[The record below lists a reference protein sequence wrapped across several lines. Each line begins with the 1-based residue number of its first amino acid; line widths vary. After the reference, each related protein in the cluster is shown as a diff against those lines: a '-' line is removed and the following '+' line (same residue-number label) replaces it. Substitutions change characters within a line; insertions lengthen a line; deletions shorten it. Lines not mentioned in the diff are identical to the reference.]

1 MNISGQLLK
10 KIILEEVKKALSE
23 KPETAPPAGAGSDA
37 AGTGVGVGRGVAKAA
52 GVKTDV
58 ENAFEIMLN
67 DKKLAPLMS
76 KINDTREK
84 AQLIALLVN
93 QFDDKKDARQALTL
107 ALKLI
112 SKK

>member
-1 MNISGQLLK
+1 MNISGQLLR
-10 KIILEEVKKALSE
+10 KIIQEEVQRVLSE
-23 KPETAPPAGAGSDA
+23 EPQTSAPADAKSDQ